1 MGVKIV
7 TIGGGSSYTPELAE
21 GLINRANL
29 IEIDEWVLV
38 DVEEGR
44 EKAEIILPMMQ
55 RMFKKAN
62 LKTKV
67 SLTFDRREALKGAD
81 YVTTQ
86 FRVGLLPAR
95 AKDERIP
102 NSHGQLGQETNGAG
116 GLLKALRTVPVVLD
130 IVEEVK
136 ELCPGA
142 WIINFTN
149 PAGIVTE
156 AVNKYGNYDRFI
168 GVCNVPIGIKMAIAK
183 ELKLDIKKL
192 HVDFMGL
199 NHFVYAT
206 KVTYEEKDITDE
218 VLAKM
223 GKFSMANIEARNI
236 EQTFVESLK
245 ALPCPYHRYF
255 FMKDYMV
262 KEQLEKYK
270 EGKTRAEEVMRT
282 EAELFE
288 LYKDPNLD
296 HKPEQL
302 SKRGGAHYSDVACDV
317 ITSIHADLGLEHA
330 VIIPNNGAIPNLDQ
344 GDAVEITCK
353 ITKDGAVPALI
364 DPVMPLALRGQIQI
378 MKSFEILAAEAAVE
392 GSYEKALVAL
402 NINPLSLDDASN
414 KIILDELLEAHKEYL
429 PRFK

>member
-1 MGVKIV
+1 
-7 TIGGGSSYTPELAE
+7 
-21 GLINRANL
+21 
-29 IEIDEWVLV
+29 
-38 DVEEGR
+38 
-44 EKAEIILPMMQ
+44 
-55 RMFKKAN
+55 
-62 LKTKV
+62 
-67 SLTFDRREALKGAD
+67 
-81 YVTTQ
+81 
-86 FRVGLLPAR
+86 
-95 AKDERIP
+95 
-102 NSHGQLGQETNGAG
+102 
-116 GLLKALRTVPVVLD
+116 
-130 IVEEVK
+130 
-136 ELCPGA
+136 
-142 WIINFTN
+142 
-149 PAGIVTE
+149 
-156 AVNKYGNYDRFI
+156 
-168 GVCNVPIGIKMAIAK
+168 MAIAK

-414 KIILDELLEAHKEYL
+414 KIVLDELLEAHKEYL